1 MHISLLFLLIWQ
13 VPMIRWSDEI
23 MAVPAQSHPA
33 RFRGLIAL
41 APCAGIVLLPEYNK
55 VPLLD
60 HSSMSMLAVEA
71 LGFWITNHDLQLLGS
86 FVSVKSG

>member
-13 VPMIRWSDEI
+13 VPMICWSDEI
-23 MAVPAQSHPA
+23 MAAPAQLCPKS
-33 RFRGLIAL
+33 RGLIAL

-55 VPLLD
+55 LPVLD
-60 HSSMSMLAVEA
+60 LSSMPMLAVEA
-71 LGFWITNHDLQLLGS
+71 LGFWITNHDLQLFGS